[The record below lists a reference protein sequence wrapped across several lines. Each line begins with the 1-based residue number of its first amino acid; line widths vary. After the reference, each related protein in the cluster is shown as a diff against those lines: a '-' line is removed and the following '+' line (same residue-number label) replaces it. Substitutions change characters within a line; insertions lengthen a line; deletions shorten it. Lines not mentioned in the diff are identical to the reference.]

1 MECHWLKTQLHVA
14 VQRTANWKFMDRKK
28 KNQCHVPWKTIVLP
42 APSQALLI
50 SLIIAWR
57 DKEIRTG
64 WKSDKSD
71 NGVYY
76 AWIKEG
82 KGGVGIWYRN
92 FFVWFYLEIE
102 GMFDDSIMLN
112 KYYVK
117 YKYTCLNPSK
127 QRHPYISIVDIC

>member
-1 MECHWLKTQLHVA
+1 MLDIDIGMSLIKDTVA
-14 VQRTANWKFMDRKK
+14 CGGVKEPPIGSSWIGK

-76 AWIKEG
+76 A
-82 KGGVGIWYRN
+82 
-92 FFVWFYLEIE
+92 
-102 GMFDDSIMLN
+102 
-112 KYYVK
+112 
-117 YKYTCLNPSK
+117 
-127 QRHPYISIVDIC
+127 

>member
-1 MECHWLKTQLHVA
+1 MLDIDNGMSLIKDAVACGSAKNRQLEVHG
-14 VQRTANWKFMDRKK
+14 QEKK
-28 KNQCHVPWKTIVLP
+28 KSMPCAMKTIVLP

-76 AWIKEG
+76 A
-82 KGGVGIWYRN
+82 
-92 FFVWFYLEIE
+92 
-102 GMFDDSIMLN
+102 
-112 KYYVK
+112 
-117 YKYTCLNPSK
+117 
-127 QRHPYISIVDIC
+127 